1 MVIIYVVLLDHFIVI
16 VFILT
21 IKRAKISSN
30 TDRFRR
36 IELNTYLYLLM
47 YAHNEH
53 VSQQRYI
60 SRDIY

>member
-1 MVIIYVVLLDHFIVI
+1 MATIYVVLLDHFIVI
-16 VFILT
+16 DFILT

-30 TDRFRR
+30 TIRR
-36 IELNTYLYLLM
+36 IELYTYLYLLI